1 MTGLRALPTL
11 ASLMIGIAVGL
22 FAAGVPLAVGSADPA
37 AEIDPKAPEKPRP
50 GLAGNL
56 IVPAIWTA
64 WKTRFIEPDGRVIDD
79 ANGKI
84 SHSEGQGYA
93 MLLAVAAADR
103 ATFDRVWA
111 WTRRNLMVREDGL
124 AAWKWDPQ
132 ARPPVVDRNNATD
145 GDILIA
151 WALAEASEVWGDAAH
166 KSAARRIVRALAPAR
181 LTHDGLNGL
190 LLPGL
195 AGFGA
200 ADRSDGPVIN
210 PSYFVFP
217 AFERLA
223 AIAPDAGWLETA
235 RAGLAFVGDA
245 RFGPRHLTA
254 EWVALGGEA
263 LAPADGFPA
272 HFGYNAIRVPL
283 YLAWSHEWRRAHLAP
298 YAALWGEQAP
308 SVVDLNTGSQIE
320 ILANPG
326 YGAVAA
332 LVACALEGVKL
343 PDRFK
348 APADEPYY
356 PATLHA
362 LALVA
367 VHQRYP
373 ECW

>member
-1 MTGLRALPTL
+1 MVRFCPLRSL
-11 ASLMIGIAVGL
+11 ASLVVGIAVGL
-22 FAAGVPLAVGSADPA
+22 FAAGVPLAIGSADPA
-37 AEIDPKAPEKPRP
+37 AEVDPKAPVKPAA
-50 GLAGNL
+50 GIAGNL
-56 IVPAIWTA
+56 TVPAVWEA
-64 WKTRFIEPDGRVIDD
+64 WKRRFIEPDGRVIDD

-103 ATFDRVWA
+103 PTFDRVWA
-111 WTRRNLMVREDGL
+111 WTRRNLMIREDGL

-132 ARPPVVDRNNATD
+132 ARPPVTDRNNATD

-151 WALAEASEVWGDAAH
+151 WALAEAAEAWGDVAH
-166 KSAARRIVRALAPAR
+166 RSAARRIVRALAPTR
-181 LTHDGLNGL
+181 LTHDGLDGL

-223 AIAPDAGWLETA
+223 AIAPDAGWRDTA
-235 RAGLAFVGDA
+235 RAGLTFVADA

-263 LAPADGFPA
+263 LAPAEGFPA

-308 SVVDLNTGSQIE
+308 SVVDLTTGTTVEPLS
-320 ILANPG
+320 NPG

-332 LVACALEGVKL
+332 LVACALEGTKL
-343 PDRFK
+343 ADRFK